1 MRNWQN
7 ISTSSAVCCR
17 EDKYK
22 FIVTEIENL
31 TDVESQEVFRII
43 YKNQCTYTKNMNGI
57 FINLANLT
65 DDNIEQIHR
74 YIKFCKE
81 SKKEMILHQEFKL
94 NLWRKQTT
102 EPTSKHKNIQATR
115 DCDNDNDNDNDN
127 DDDDNCDDD
136 CDDDCDNVNG
146 DANKIACYNDD
157 NDNDIN
163 NAAEPACCG
172 DDNYNDMRTSSISAA
187 NLSKS
192 TSNNFCTR
200 TKIGSTMRF
209 YILKKKLL
217 RTQSTINHTLS
228 NNLIIENRK

>member
-1 MRNWQN
+1 MRHWQN
-7 ISTSSAVCCR
+7 ISTSSAVCCH

-115 DCDNDNDNDNDN
+115 DCDNDNDNDND
-127 DDDDNCDDD
+127 DCDDD
-136 CDDDCDNVNG
+136 CDDVND
-146 DANKIACYNDD
+146 DANEIACCHDD
-157 NDNDIN
+157 NDVNIN
-163 NAAEPACCG
+163 NAAETTCCG
-172 DDNYNDMRTSSISAA
+172 DDNYMRTSSISAA

-192 TSNNFCTR
+192 TSNTFCTR